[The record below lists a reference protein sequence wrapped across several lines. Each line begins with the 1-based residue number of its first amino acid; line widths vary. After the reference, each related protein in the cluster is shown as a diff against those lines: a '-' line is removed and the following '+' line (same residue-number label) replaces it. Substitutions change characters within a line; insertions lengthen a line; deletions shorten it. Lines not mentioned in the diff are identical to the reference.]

1 VLKGTLGDS
10 YHETRGVQ
18 TLVRP
23 ALSVQEEP
31 LPGANEDDMRYISG
45 VYSKAAQM
53 ASLET
58 VRSPTQ
64 RDFSSSSSSSSSSYS
79 SSSYSYSSYSS
90 SYSSSSSS
98 STPVMSGG
106 YEIGSR
112 VGATKSMRMGK
123 GISMCM

>member
-1 VLKGTLGDS
+1 MLKGTLGDS

-64 RDFSSSSSSSSSSYS
+64 RDFSSSSSSSS
-79 SSSYSYSSYSS
+79 
-90 SYSSSSSS
+90 
-98 STPVMSGG
+98 TPVMSGG